1 MPISRTG
8 TRDLGT
14 RLHDIHASGP
24 EPLRSHAPEAR
35 GGHWLSACGAEKLL
49 SGEPPSQFPS
59 PAFRSPVTTDRELL
73 ERLRQGDSAA
83 FDEIFRT
90 WYGPLVG
97 TAERMLRD
105 RAVADE
111 LVQDVMLEL
120 WRRRETLTADG
131 SAQAY
136 LFQATRNRVL
146 NHLRHLKIEQR
157 SEPEVRGESSST
169 PHADAAVIEEELDV
183 AVQRAVQSLPDRCR
197 EVFELSRVHGLKYA
211 EIARQMGISVKTVE
225 AQMGKALRMLRERLA
240 PWLPGG
246 DDG

>member
-1 MPISRTG
+1 MRWSLSVTKPPARPPSHQRCSVP
-8 TRDLGT
+8 T
-14 RLHDIHASGP
+14 RLTDKA
-24 EPLRSHAPEAR
+24 
-35 GGHWLSACGAEKLL
+35 LL
-49 SGEPPSQFPS
+49 
-59 PAFRSPVTTDRELL
+59 D
-73 ERLRQGDSAA
+73 RLRQGDSAA
-83 FDEIFRT
+83 FDAIFRT

-105 RAVADE
+105 RAVAEE

-120 WRRRETLTADG
+120 WRRRETLASDG

-157 SEPEVRGESSST
+157 SEPDVRGESSST
-169 PHADAAVIEEELDV
+169 PQADVGVVEEELDV

-211 EIARQMGISVKTVE
+211 EIARALGISVKTVE
-225 AQMGKALRMLRERLA
+225 AQMGKALRTLRERLA
-240 PWLPGG
+240 PWLP
-246 DDG
+246 DG